1 MSTPKCMSLFISIV
15 LCFISKVMTFSNS
28 VLDYSHFPGEQI
40 PILAGPITSTKN
52 PIPFNFYHLDIC
64 KPKKIEKEE
73 DSLGE
78 ILTGKEMY
86 KTSYEAFINKNEF
99 CKTFCIEEFSKS
111 KVKTLEWVLKKKY
124 VSNWYVDKLPA
135 GLFSYNIITNIS
147 TIEHLGGIPIGF
159 PVVNANNNKTTYN
172 IYNHFQ
178 FRILVHPTLEGKY
191 EVVGF
196 NILPFSIKQSE
207 SSSCAKSMDTITD
220 NFKVEQQELVEGNIM
235 FTYDIIFEKS
245 NLTLVTRWDFYQS
258 DNQKIHLA
266 GVILSNGIIIILTAF
281 VICIFYRAVYK
292 DIQSYNTKVS
302 DANFIDESGWKQV
315 CNDVFRPCY
324 NPVFLSVLVGT
335 GIQLFCM
342 LFLTLFLA
350 TLGFLRPEQ
359 RTNIF
364 TLGLLLFVFMGI
376 PAGYATTRVL
386 KILRG
391 QHWLKTSLITAFF
404 IPGTTFLAYNIMN
417 IILVIEKSS
426 ATAKFFDI
434 VTLAVLWLFCSTP
447 LVLIGAFFGIKRK
460 AVKIPCK
467 INPVPTCISQKPWYM
482 QFKVTFW
489 IAGTISFSTIFIEFA
504 YIMASLWKEQFFFVA
519 TFLWIAILILVIV
532 SSEISIILVYFNLC
546 KGDYN
551 WWWKSFCF
559 GGSSAA
565 YIAIYSVYYFF
576 SLNIT
581 RLSAIIVY
589 FEVMFMISA
598 MSFLVCGSIS
608 TIITFVFLKKIY
620 SMIKID

>member
-1 MSTPKCMSLFISIV
+1 MSTQNLKILFNYLV
-15 LCFISKVMTFSNS
+15 LCFISKVLSFSNS
-28 VLDYSHFPGEQI
+28 VLDYTHFQGEQI
-40 PILAGPITSTKN
+40 EILAGPITSSNN

-99 CKTFCIEEFSKS
+99 CKTFCIEEFSNTKI
-111 KVKTLEWVLKKKY
+111 KTLQWVLKKKY
-124 VSNWYVDKLPA
+124 STNWYVDKLPA
-135 GLFSYNIITNIS
+135 GLFTYNIISNRSSIDNV
-147 TIEHLGGIPIGF
+147 GGIPIGF
-159 PVVNANNNKTTYN
+159 PVVNNGTTTYY

-207 SSSCAKSMDTITD
+207 NSQCAKSMDKITD
-220 NFKVEQQELVEGNIM
+220 DFHVEKQELVEGNIM
-235 FTYDIIFEKS
+235 FTYDVIFEKS

-258 DNQKIHLA
+258 DNQKIHFA
-266 GVILSNGIIIILTAF
+266 GVILSNAIIIILTIF

-292 DIQSYNTKVS
+292 DIQVYHNKVS
-302 DANFIDESGWKQV
+302 DDNLIDESGWKQV
-315 CNDVFRPCY
+315 CNDVFRPTY

-359 RTNIF
+359 RTNIL
-364 TLGLLLFVFMGI
+364 TLGPLLFVFMGI
-376 PAGYATTRVL
+376 PAGYATTRIL
-386 KILRG
+386 KILKG
-391 QHWLKTSLITAFF
+391 QYWLKTSLITAFF
-404 IPGTTFLAYNIMN
+404 IPGTTFLAYNILN
-417 IILVIEKSS
+417 IILAIEKSS
-426 ATAKFFDI
+426 AAAKFFDI

-460 AVKIPCK
+460 PVKIPCK
-467 INPVPTCISQKPWYM
+467 INPVPTAIPAKPWYM

-504 YIMASLWKEQFFFVA
+504 YIMASLWREQFFFMA

-532 SSEISIILVYFNLC
+532 SGEISIILVYVNLC

-565 YIAIYSVYYFF
+565 FIAIYSVYYFF

-589 FEVMFMISA
+589 FEIMFMISA

-608 TIITFVFLKKIY
+608 TILTFVFLKKIY